1 MKENTYKPE
10 RELDMKFTKVIR
22 SYMEKTLTEKRNIAN
37 NADLE
42 TQAYLNRKKRAEN
55 EIQAIIDRAQKEARE
70 VLDRYGM
77 DMEARRYGEKE
88 DASKAIIQ
96 FYNQYVRNEKE
107 VNAQRER
114 ESARYKH
121 QADIMEQIEL
131 DCALGAD
138 KETFMAMLDKA
149 TF

>member
-1 MKENTYKPE
+1 
-10 RELDMKFTKVIR
+10 MKFTKVIR
-22 SYMEKTLTEKRNIAN
+22 SYMEKTLNEKRNIAN

-42 TQAYLNRKKRAEN
+42 TQAYLNRKKCAEN
-55 EIQAIIDRAQKEARE
+55 EIQAIVDRAQKEARE
-70 VLDRYGM
+70 VLDHYGM

-138 KETFMAMLDKA
+138 KETFMEMLDKA

>member
-1 MKENTYKPE
+1 
-10 RELDMKFTKVIR
+10 MKFTKVIR
-22 SYMEKTLTEKRNIAN
+22 SYMEKTLTEKRLAAN
-37 NADLE
+37 KADLE
-42 TQAYLNRKKRAEN
+42 TQAYLSRKQCAEN
-55 EIQAIIDRAQKEARE
+55 EIQAIVDEARREVRE
-70 VLDRYGM
+70 VLDLYGM
-77 DMEARRYGEKE
+77 DMVVRSYGSME
-88 DASKAIIQ
+88 DAANSIVPFNKMS
-96 FYNQYVRNEKE
+96 VKNEKE
-107 VNAQRER
+107 AKARSER

>member
-1 MKENTYKPE
+1 
-10 RELDMKFTKVIR
+10 MKFTKVIR
-22 SYMEKTLTEKRNIAN
+22 SYMEKTLNEKRNIAN

-42 TQAYLNRKKRAEN
+42 TQAYLNRKKCAEN
-55 EIQAIIDRAQKEARE
+55 EIRAIIDRAQKEARE

-138 KETFMAMLDKA
+138 KETFMSMLDKA

>member
-1 MKENTYKPE
+1 
-10 RELDMKFTKVIR
+10 MKFTKVIR
-22 SYMEKTLTEKRNIAN
+22 SYMEKTLNEKRIIAN
-37 NADLE
+37 NADPE
-42 TQAYLNRKKRAEN
+42 TQAYLNRKQCAED
-55 EIQAIIDRAQKEARE
+55 EIQAIVDEARREVRE
-70 VLDRYGM
+70 VLGLYGM
-77 DMEARRYGEKE
+77 DMVVRSFGSME
-88 DASKAIIQ
+88 DAVKSIVPFNGSFVK
-96 FYNQYVRNEKE
+96 NEKE
-107 VNAQRER
+107 AKARSER